1 MQGDQMIT
9 NDPCP
14 HSCKP
19 CINRHDCERCKV
31 PEYYGYF
38 VVWHKGK
45 STWQQRFILDADR
58 AAMIRHYDIQI
69 IQAQTLRAAI
79 EALPG
84 KEEYERKSK

>member
-31 PEYYGYF
+31 PNAY
-38 VVWHKGK
+38 
-45 STWQQRFILDADR
+45 R

-79 EALPG
+79 EALPD
-84 KEEYERKSK
+84 KEEYERKNQ